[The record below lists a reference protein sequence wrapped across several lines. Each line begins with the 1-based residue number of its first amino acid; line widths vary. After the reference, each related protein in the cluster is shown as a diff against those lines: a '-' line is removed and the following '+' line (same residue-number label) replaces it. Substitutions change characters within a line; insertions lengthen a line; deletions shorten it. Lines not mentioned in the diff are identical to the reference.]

1 MTAGV
6 MERFRLDGKIAL
18 VTGAGRGI
26 GEGCARGLA
35 EAGAEVILM
44 SRTGVELDE
53 LETRIL
59 ADGGRARTAVC
70 DVTDTAAVKALVP
83 ELGRI
88 DVLVNNAGTNVPEPF
103 VEVTEE
109 NYDRIMNLNV
119 RAVFMVSQAVAKT
132 MIERSNGGSIIH
144 ISSQM
149 GHVGAP
155 NRTVYSTSKHA
166 TEGLTKAMAWDL
178 APHGIRVNAV
188 APTFIET
195 PMTRPF
201 LDDKAFVEDTLSR
214 IALGRFGQP
223 QDVATA
229 VVYLAS
235 LASDMVTGT
244 SLLVDGGWTAR

>member
-26 GEGCARGLA
+26 GEGCARSLA

-83 ELGRI
+83 ELGPI

-223 QDVATA
+223 QDVAAA

>member
-6 MERFRLDGKIAL
+6 MERFRLDGKVAL

-44 SRTGVELDE
+44 SRTGAELDE
-53 LETRIL
+53 LEARIE

-70 DVTDTAAVKALVP
+70 DVADAAAVKALVP
-83 ELGRI
+83 GLGPI

-103 VEVTEE
+103 VEVTEAH
-109 NYDRIMNLNV
+109 YDRVMNLNV
-119 RAVFMVSQAVAKT
+119 RAAFMVSQAVAKT
-132 MIERSNGGSIIH
+132 MIERGDGGSIIH
-144 ISSQM
+144 MSSQM

-155 NRTVYSTSKHA
+155 SRAVYCTSKHA
-166 TEGLTKAMAWDL
+166 IEGLTKAMAWDL

-201 LDDKAFVEDTLSR
+201 LDDQAFVQDTLSR
-214 IALGRFGQP
+214 IALGKFGQP
-223 QDVATA
+223 EDVAAA

-235 LASDMVTGT
+235 PASDMVTGT

>member
-6 MERFRLDGKIAL
+6 MERFRLDGKVAL

-26 GEGCARGLA
+26 GKGCARGLA

-44 SRTGVELDE
+44 SRTGAELDE
-53 LETRIL
+53 LEARIE

-70 DVTDTAAVKALVP
+70 DVADAAAVKALVP
-83 ELGRI
+83 GLGPI

-103 VEVTEE
+103 VEVTEAH
-109 NYDRIMNLNV
+109 YDRVMNLNV
-119 RAVFMVSQAVAKT
+119 RAAFMVSQAVAKT
-132 MIERSNGGSIIH
+132 MIERGDGGSIIH
-144 ISSQM
+144 MSSQM

-155 NRTVYSTSKHA
+155 SRAVYCTSKHA
-166 TEGLTKAMAWDL
+166 IEGLTKAMAWDL

-201 LDDKAFVEDTLSR
+201 LDDQAFVQDTLSR
-214 IALGRFGQP
+214 IALGKFGQP
-223 QDVATA
+223 EDVAAA

-235 LASDMVTGT
+235 PASDMVTGT

>member
-223 QDVATA
+223 QDVAAA

>member
-119 RAVFMVSQAVAKT
+119 RATFMVSQAVAKT

-223 QDVATA
+223 QDVAAA

>member
-6 MERFRLDGKIAL
+6 MEGFRLDGKIAL

-44 SRTGVELDE
+44 SRTGAE
-53 LETRIL
+53 LEALEAGIV

-70 DVTDTAAVKALVP
+70 DVTDTAAIKALVP
-83 ELGRI
+83 GLGPI
-88 DVLVNNAGTNVPEPF
+88 DVLVNNAGTNIPEPF
-103 VEVTEE
+103 VEVTEAH
-109 NYDRIMNLNV
+109 YDRVMNLNV
-119 RAVFMVSQAVAKT
+119 RATFTVSQAVAKT
-132 MIERSNGGSIIH
+132 MIERGNGGSIVH
-144 ISSQM
+144 MSSQM
-149 GHVGAP
+149 GHIGAP
-155 NRTVYSTSKHA
+155 DRAVYCTSKHA
-166 TEGLTKAMAWDL
+166 IEGLTKAMAWDL

-201 LDDKAFVEDTLSR
+201 LDDRAFVEDTLSR

-223 QDVATA
+223 KDVAAA

-235 LASDMVTGT
+235 PASDMVTGT

>member
-44 SRTGVELDE
+44 SRTGAELDE
-53 LETRIL
+53 LKTRIL

-83 ELGRI
+83 ELGPI

-132 MIERSNGGSIIH
+132 MIERSDGGSIIH

-223 QDVATA
+223 QDVAAA

>member
-44 SRTGVELDE
+44 SRTGAELDE
-53 LETRIL
+53 LKTHIL

-83 ELGRI
+83 ELGPI

-132 MIERSNGGSIIH
+132 MIERSDGGSIIH

-223 QDVATA
+223 QDVAAA

>member
-53 LETRIL
+53 LDSRIV
-59 ADGGRARTAVC
+59 ADGGRARTVVC

-83 ELGRI
+83 ELGPI

-119 RAVFMVSQAVAKT
+119 RAAFMVSQAVAKT

-195 PMTRPF
+195 SMTRPF

-223 QDVATA
+223 QDVAAA

>member
-6 MERFRLDGKIAL
+6 MERFRLDGKVAL

-44 SRTGVELDE
+44 SRTGAELDE
-53 LETRIL
+53 LEARIE

-70 DVTDTAAVKALVP
+70 DVADAAAVKALVP
-83 ELGRI
+83 GLGPI

-103 VEVTEE
+103 VEVTEAH
-109 NYDRIMNLNV
+109 YDRVMNLNV
-119 RAVFMVSQAVAKT
+119 RAAFMVSQAVAKT
-132 MIERSNGGSIIH
+132 MIERGDGGSIIH
-144 ISSQM
+144 MSSQM

-155 NRTVYSTSKHA
+155 SRAVYCTSKHA
-166 TEGLTKAMAWDL
+166 IEGLTKAMAWDL

-201 LDDKAFVEDTLSR
+201 LDDQAFVQDTLSR
-214 IALGRFGQP
+214 IAVGKFGQP
-223 QDVATA
+223 EDVAAA

-235 LASDMVTGT
+235 PASDLVTGT

>member
-6 MERFRLDGKIAL
+6 MERFRLDDKIAL

-44 SRTGVELDE
+44 SRTGAELDK
-53 LETRIL
+53 LETRIV
-59 ADGGRARTAVC
+59 ADGGRARTVVC

-83 ELGRI
+83 ELGPI

-109 NYDRIMNLNV
+109 TYDRIMNLNV

-155 NRTVYSTSKHA
+155 NRTVYSASKHA

-223 QDVATA
+223 QDVAAA

>member
-6 MERFRLDGKIAL
+6 MDRFRLDGKIAL

-44 SRTGVELDE
+44 SRTGAELDE
-53 LETRIL
+53 LEARIE

-70 DVTDTAAVKALVP
+70 DVADAAAVKALVP
-83 ELGRI
+83 GLGPI

-103 VEVTEE
+103 VEVTEAH
-109 NYDRIMNLNV
+109 YDRVMNLNV
-119 RAVFMVSQAVAKT
+119 RAAFMVSQAVAKT
-132 MIERSNGGSIIH
+132 MIERGDGGSIIH
-144 ISSQM
+144 MSSQM

-155 NRTVYSTSKHA
+155 SRAVYCTSKHA
-166 TEGLTKAMAWDL
+166 IEGLTKAMAWDL

-201 LDDKAFVEDTLSR
+201 LDDQAFVQDTLSR
-214 IALGRFGQP
+214 IAVGKFGQP
-223 QDVATA
+223 EDVAAA

-235 LASDMVTGT
+235 PASDMVTGT

>member
-1 MTAGV
+1 MSAGV
-6 MERFRLDGKIAL
+6 MERFRLDGKVAL

-44 SRTGVELDE
+44 SRTGAELDR
-53 LETRIL
+53 LEARIE
-59 ADGGRARTAVC
+59 ADGGLARTAVC
-70 DVTDTAAVKALVP
+70 DVADVAAVKALVP
-83 ELGRI
+83 GLGPI
-88 DVLVNNAGTNVPEPF
+88 DVLVNNAGTNIPEPF

-109 NYDRIMNLNV
+109 HYDRVMNLNV
-119 RAVFMVSQAVAKT
+119 RAAFMVSQAVAKT
-132 MIERSNGGSIIH
+132 MIARGDGGSIIH
-144 ISSQM
+144 MSSQM

-155 NRTVYSTSKHA
+155 SRAVYCTSKHA
-166 TEGLTKAMAWDL
+166 IEGLTKAMAWDL

-188 APTFIET
+188 GPTFIET

-201 LDDKAFVEDTLSR
+201 LADEAFVEDTLSR
-214 IALGRFGQP
+214 IALGKFGQP
-223 QDVATA
+223 EDVAAA

-235 LASDMVTGT
+235 PASDMVTGT

>member
-6 MERFRLDGKIAL
+6 MERFRLDGKVAL

-26 GEGCARGLA
+26 GKGCARGLA

-44 SRTGVELDE
+44 SRTGAELDE
-53 LETRIL
+53 LEARIE

-70 DVTDTAAVKALVP
+70 DVADAAAVKALVP
-83 ELGRI
+83 GLGPI

-103 VEVTEE
+103 VEVTEAH
-109 NYDRIMNLNV
+109 YDRVMNLNV
-119 RAVFMVSQAVAKT
+119 RAAFMVSQAVAKT
-132 MIERSNGGSIIH
+132 MIERGDGGSIIH
-144 ISSQM
+144 MSSQM

-155 NRTVYSTSKHA
+155 SRAVYCTSKHA
-166 TEGLTKAMAWDL
+166 IEGLTKAMAWDL

-201 LDDKAFVEDTLSR
+201 LDDQAFVQDTLSR
-214 IALGRFGQP
+214 IAVGKFGQP
-223 QDVATA
+223 EDVAAA

-235 LASDMVTGT
+235 PASDMVTGT